1 LESETAAD
9 SHGLQFSAFGL
20 VAADSGSMPEPGFGF
35 GAGAGVTRQA
45 TRVQLSLEFFSP
57 TETEPDASGAYAS
70 FSLYRAH
77 ASGCYSPFAE
87 SVSLYGCAALQV
99 GLLRARGRDVTDS
112 QEVDRAW
119 LAAGAD
125 LLLLG
130 ELADRVSL
138 QLRAGIARP
147 LIEREYVL
155 NDDMVHQV
163 SSWVVAGALG
173 AEFRFN

>member
-1 LESETAAD
+1 
-9 SHGLQFSAFGL
+9 
-20 VAADSGSMPEPGFGF
+20 MPEPSFGF
-35 GAGAGVTRQA
+35 GAGAGITRQA

-57 TETEPDASGAYAS
+57 TETERDASGAYAS

-77 ASGCYSPFAE
+77 ASGCYSPFAQR
-87 SVSLYGCAALQV
+87 VSLFGCAALQV
-99 GLLRARGRDVTDS
+99 GLLRARGQGVADG
-112 QEVDRAW
+112 QQVDRAW
-119 LAAGAD
+119 VAAGAD

-138 QLRAGIARP
+138 QLRAGVVRP
-147 LIEREYVL
+147 LIEREYML
-155 NDDMVHQV
+155 NDTSVHQV